1 MKKNA
6 SLSRMGEKE
15 KYRNPKSSE
24 GILQIFREFLSNLKN
39 DLKLP
44 EICFMMI
51 GLIWLQCSHWMFED
65 SQDDEFP
72 PSFAVG
78 IPDMVAR

>member
-1 MKKNA
+1 LHTGNYATFREHFNMKKNA

-51 GLIWLQCSHWMFED
+51 GLI
-65 SQDDEFP
+65 
-72 PSFAVG
+72 
-78 IPDMVAR
+78 